1 MYFAFAVIG
10 AALILIPK
18 TQYKKFFLYGLLF
31 GGLGDSIIAL
41 LLHLSGLIR
50 YSNMGVTSVLGIFSF
65 WTPIT
70 WAFAFMIFFYFLPFR
85 KSFLIPYLILFVALN
100 YSLGLVMENL
110 GLFEYRGFY
119 RYIAPI
125 VFLLWYLVSALVFI
139 RNEHNV
145 KI

>member
-1 MYFAFAVIG
+1 LFNGPFLYMYFAFAVIG

-50 YSNMGVTSVLGIFSF
+50 YSNMGVTSILGIFSF

-70 WAFAFMIFFYFLPFR
+70 WAFAFMIFFYFLPYR
-85 KSFLIPYLILFVALN
+85 KSFLIPYLIIFAALN
-100 YSLGLVMENL
+100 YSVGLEWKISDYL
-110 GLFEYRGFY
+110 SIEASIDISHLLFLYYG
-119 RYIAPI
+119 I
-125 VFLLWYLVSALVFI
+125 
-139 RNEHNV
+139 
-145 KI
+145 